1 VSTEPTHLFYG
12 DFNCPFCYA
21 LSEQLHDLG
30 LESLVSFRAVQHL
43 LTPGEWARETPQSLV
58 DEVERVRERAPG
70 LEIRLPRERPRTALA
85 IRALILAEREK
96 PECVPAL
103 RLSFYRALWVAG
115 RDISSPL
122 VVGALVREQ
131 GFGPIGESPV
141 LRLAARAWQDGWQSG
156 GFDRRIPVL
165 VAPGGARS
173 MGLEESR
180 RTATFL
186 RAGLISSDS
195 GDTCGGNARLGRF

>member
-58 DEVERVRERAPG
+58 DE
-70 LEIRLPRERPRTALA
+70 
-85 IRALILAEREK
+85 
-96 PECVPAL
+96 
-103 RLSFYRALWVAG
+103 
-115 RDISSPL
+115 
-122 VVGALVREQ
+122 VREQ